1 MVTISPHKACL
12 MNQTEIASEG
22 CGQCDGLCVDR
33 HGHEACIA
41 SLFLVPVQ
49 SSACSRNISRVA
61 VSAGHYGGDGEPLV
75 KSG

>member
-22 CGQCDGLCVDR
+22 SGQCDGLCVDR
-33 HGHEACIA
+33 HGYEASIA

-49 SSACSRNISRVA
+49 SPACSREISRVA